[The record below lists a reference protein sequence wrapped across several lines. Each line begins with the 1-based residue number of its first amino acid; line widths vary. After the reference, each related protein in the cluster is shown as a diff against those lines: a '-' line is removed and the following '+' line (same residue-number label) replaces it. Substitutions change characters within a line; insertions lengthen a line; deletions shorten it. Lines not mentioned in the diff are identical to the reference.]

1 LVEVMAQG
9 LKSDFSNIMI
19 WNSSQTKLENKK
31 MFRDSKKI
39 GKLSLTI
46 ISNNRLNLI

>member
-1 LVEVMAQG
+1 MVELMAQE
-9 LKSDFSNIMI
+9 LKSDFSNITI

-31 MFRDSKKI
+31 MFRNSKKN

-46 ISNNRLNLI
+46 ISNNRLNLF